1 MLSGSFYFW
10 HLRCSVAVMRESV
23 TELSCKRYEEGAFFD
38 SHRIENTTQIWK
50 PGIRPLLLIILL
62 VTAKCIY

>member
-1 MLSGSFYFW
+1 
-10 HLRCSVAVMRESV
+10 MRESV